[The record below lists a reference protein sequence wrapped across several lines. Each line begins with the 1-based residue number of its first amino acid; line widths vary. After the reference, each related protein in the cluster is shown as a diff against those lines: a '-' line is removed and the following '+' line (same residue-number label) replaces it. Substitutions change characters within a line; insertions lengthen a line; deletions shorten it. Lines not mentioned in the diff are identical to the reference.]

1 MGSIDKLNRQLS
13 SLVHT
18 REKTVGTKSMSTLNP
33 RFGSKRKR
41 DQCVKIGLATPRRV
55 KRKGVVSK
63 DMQKFFKHPV
73 ELKVEGKVI
82 TKKRSRKKH
91 VALWTEDS
99 KTKAKKNNSKKTL
112 KQSSKNTSRT
122 KISRKDSSVSKKS
135 KKKEKSNIYQKYM
148 VSVTS
153 SEKRTRSKSK
163 TKSKSKSKKRLKE
176 KGKAKLK
183 EEAAE
188 ATKIASK
195 TTDLKNLEYEQEKDD
210 FEVRLSLKQPV
221 RRRKKKFKFLKKST
235 SKSRGQNVVVELA
248 EKRSYDFQKKT
259 EKSKSYNIISVK
271 EPVKIEKKMN
281 SLNEIKQIPESSQLQ
296 NNQLP
301 LKKDL
306 LFPKQLRKRYF
317 VWTDLEEYCLPNGC
331 KFNNELLKVYIKS
344 IERGRGIHN
353 FNDTLS

>member
-41 DQCVKIGLATPRRV
+41 DKCVKIGLATPRRV

-63 DMQKFFKHPV
+63 DIQKFFKNPM
-73 ELKVEGKVI
+73 ELKVDGKVM

-91 VALWTEDS
+91 VALWTEES
-99 KTKAKKNNSKKTL
+99 KTKTKKNNSKKTL

-122 KISRKDSSVSKKS
+122 KISRRDSSASKNS

-153 SEKRTRSKSK
+153 SEKRARSRK
-163 TKSKSKSKKRLKE
+163 KSKSKKKL
-176 KGKAKLK
+176 KGKGKLK
-183 EEAAE
+183 EEPVQ
-188 ATKIASK
+188 TNKIASK

-235 SKSRGQNVVVELA
+235 SKSREQNAVVEMDQ
-248 EKRSYDFQKKT
+248 KKSYNFQKKT
-259 EKSKSYNIISVK
+259 EQSKSYNIISVK
-271 EPVKIEKKMN
+271 EPVQIEKKIN
-281 SLNEIKQIPESSQLQ
+281 SLNEINQISESSQLQ

-301 LKKDL
+301 LKKDF
-306 LFPKQLRKRYF
+306 LFPKQLRK
-317 VWTDLEEYCLPNGC
+317 
-331 KFNNELLKVYIKS
+331 KS
-344 IERGRGIHN
+344 
-353 FNDTLS
+353 FYLD